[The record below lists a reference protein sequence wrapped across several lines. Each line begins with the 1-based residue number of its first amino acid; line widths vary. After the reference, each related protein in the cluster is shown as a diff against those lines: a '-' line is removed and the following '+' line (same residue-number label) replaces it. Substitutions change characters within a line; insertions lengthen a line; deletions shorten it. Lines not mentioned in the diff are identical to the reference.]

1 MALRGSGT
9 RPASAFY
16 ASPARVPEIRTTAI
30 AAGNRPEDN
39 A

>member
-1 MALRGSGT
+1 MHRAQPLLAT
-9 RPASAFY
+9 AFN